1 MSFSSQSVKRS
12 LSLSPVGRKKR
23 ALFGDRNRANYLVV
37 KTDYTSYSV
46 VYNCNPVGNI
56 LKKGNLS
63 FWKPSSSFQN
73 EDTDI
78 NLSWNEITLI
88 STFRVTLVADTRA
101 TAFTSHHQCWIQVRS
116 HSKSVPHFWKLKTCF
131 IISSTRVM
139 KDYRLPKSYLV
150 NTEQTGCSLLPG
162 SLTK

>member
-1 MSFSSQSVKRS
+1 MSIHIYVSSGQGTVTSREALALRTQAQAVASSSSASIHVMSFSSQSVKRS

-63 FWKPSSSFQN
+63 F
-73 EDTDI
+73 
-78 NLSWNEITLI
+78 
-88 STFRVTLVADTRA
+88 
-101 TAFTSHHQCWIQVRS
+101 
-116 HSKSVPHFWKLKTCF
+116 
-131 IISSTRVM
+131 
-139 KDYRLPKSYLV
+139 
-150 NTEQTGCSLLPG
+150 
-162 SLTK
+162 